1 MQIIGPNSRDTR
13 SAFNPLELTRNIVLA
28 KLNANRFARVRKG
41 ARASEAALVHPESPG
56 LFSRSLLPAGE
67 QKRIHSP
74 SILRDTSREILR
86 LRFLSSLRG
95 FLFNA
100 VVRLYK
106 NLAIAS
112 AAADARENIS
122 VQSNARFRGNF
133 QFAQSCETVTG
144 FRCVRDFQ
152 VSRETDESA
161 AAAPFVFRA
170 SCGNFFSFLSYL

>member
-1 MQIIGPNSRDTR
+1 MYADYQALFARYSFR
-13 SAFNPLELTRNIVLA
+13 AYNPLELTRNIVFA

-41 ARASEAALVHPESPG
+41 ARASEAALAQAPKASAC
-56 LFSRSLLPAGE
+56 SRSLLPTGE

-100 VVRLYK
+100 ARPYK
-106 NLAIAS
+106 NLAVAAAVS
-112 AAADARENIS
+112 AADARENIS

-144 FRCVRDFQ
+144 FRCVRDFKVRRQ
-152 VSRETDESA
+152 GNR
-161 AAAPFVFRA
+161 RA
-170 SCGNFFSFLSYL
+170 RRLRLVRHMAIFLLFYL